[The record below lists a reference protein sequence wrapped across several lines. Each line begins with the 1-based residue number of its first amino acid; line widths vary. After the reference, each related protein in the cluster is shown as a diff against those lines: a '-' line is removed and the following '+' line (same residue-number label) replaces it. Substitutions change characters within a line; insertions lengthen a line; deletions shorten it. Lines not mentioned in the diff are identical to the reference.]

1 MQPVSRRRASY
12 MLDFFLLENI
22 FDELESDLAQRPE
35 RVRFPLRGALRILS
49 PRSDEAA

>member
-1 MQPVSRRRASY
+1 